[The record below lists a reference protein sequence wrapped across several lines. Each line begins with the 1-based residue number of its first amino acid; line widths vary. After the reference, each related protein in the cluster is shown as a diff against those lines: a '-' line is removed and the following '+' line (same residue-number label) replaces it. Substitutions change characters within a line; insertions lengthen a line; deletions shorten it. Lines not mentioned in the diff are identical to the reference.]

1 MSEFKLKIIY
11 PKGIYFE
18 DTVEICN
25 VRTVEGQMGI
35 LANRLPFAGVLDIAE
50 MNFVKKGERS
60 HYFVSGGFVYVQKDG
75 VTIITDAIENA
86 KDIDLERAKRAKERA
101 EKRIQSKSAET
112 DMIRAEL
119 ALKRAITRI
128 NIKNL

>member
-11 PKGIYFE
+11 PKGVYFE

-35 LANRLPFAGVLDIAE
+35 LANMLPFAGVLDIAE
-50 MNFVKKGERS
+50 MNFIQKGERT

-75 VTIITDAIENA
+75 VTIITDAIENS
-86 KDIDLERAKRAKERA
+86 KDIDLERAIRAKERA
-101 EKRIQSKSAET
+101 EKRIQSKSEQI
-112 DMIRAEL
+112 DMVRAEL

-128 NIKNL
+128 NVKNL